1 MQRKKIQ
8 ISNFFFKKSVS
19 HVSICGG
26 LDLLSLVRLGLYL
39 LEYASLKGSGLE
51 STKEMW
57 REEEKQQLYSLQGV
71 MLRCRDR
78 RRVPAAPSV
87 PALTSAPH
95 PAPSLVTRAG
105 D

>member
-8 ISNFFFKKSVS
+8 ILNFFFKKSVS

-26 LDLLSLVRLGLYL
+26 LDSLSLVRLGLYL

-57 REEEKQQLYSLQGV
+57 REEEKQQPLFSAGRHASTQRQAQGSSSSQRARTH
-71 MLRCRDR
+71 LCSS
-78 RRVPAAPSV
+78 PS
-87 PALTSAPH
+87 SSGH
-95 PAPSLVTRAG
+95 KG
-105 D
+105 W